1 MKIAEGLILRKQFAD
16 KVQQLTPIKQM
27 GEQGLF
33 DVKTKRVN
41 ISDTIDDVTLQ
52 VPRLTLADVTKE
64 YDYFASELRKL
75 DGAIQK
81 ANWTAD
87 IDYTQDKKN

>member
-16 KVQQLTPIKQM
+16 KVQQLAPIKQM

-64 YDYFASELRKL
+64 YDYYASELRKL

-81 ANWTAD
+81 ANWQFD
-87 IDYTQDKKN
+87 IDFVQDKK